1 MDLRRVF
8 ASNLLRL
15 RREKGLSQ
23 EELAHRADI
32 NRGYIS
38 TLETC
43 EAYVGLEI
51 LGRIADVLGVEGA
64 DLLKPPQKGTSK
76 TRPPA
81 SRSKRP

>member
-8 ASNLLRL
+8 AFNLLRL

-38 TLETC
+38 TLENC

-51 LGRIADVLGVEGA
+51 LGRLADVLGVEGA
-64 DLLKPPQKGTSK
+64 ELLIKPPPKRSAKQK
-76 TRPPA
+76 
-81 SRSKRP
+81 

>member
-15 RREKGLSQ
+15 RRERGLSQ

-38 TLETC
+38 TLENC

-51 LGRIADVLGVEGA
+51 LGRLADELGVEGA
-64 DLLKPPQKGTSK
+64 ELLQKPIKKPGK
-76 TRPPA
+76 T
-81 SRSKRP
+81 K

>member
-23 EELAHRADI
+23 EELAHEAEI

-38 TLETC
+38 TLENC

-64 DLLKPPQKGTSK
+64 DLLK
-76 TRPPA
+76 RPP
-81 SRSKRP
+81 KRAPRAK